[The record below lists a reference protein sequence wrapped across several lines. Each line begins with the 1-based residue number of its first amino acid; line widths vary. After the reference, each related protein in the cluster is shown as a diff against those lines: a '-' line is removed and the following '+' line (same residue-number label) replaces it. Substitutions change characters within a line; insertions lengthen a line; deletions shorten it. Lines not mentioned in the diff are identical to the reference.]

1 MKSKKIISGL
11 LALTFVLGGAALP
24 NTVVN
29 NSVVASA
36 SEEESEVLRYGD
48 YKYKLLEDGTAE
60 ITSYHFYDFYNSPDT
75 EFDIPAE
82 INGAVV
88 TSIGEYAFDCN
99 YCVYVKSVV
108 IPDSVTV
115 IKDHAFAHFEHLE
128 SITLSKNLKCIGS
141 NAFYECKLLNSI
153 VIPDSVTEI
162 KDFAFAQCE
171 SLESVT
177 LSKNLK
183 YMGHHVFQ
191 GCSKINSIVIPDGA
205 KLIGEFAFIGLDNLE
220 TIVIPDSVE
229 YIGERAF
236 FYCTNLKSIILP
248 DGLKQISFGTF
259 INCESLESIVIP
271 DSVESI
277 DALAFESCKSLENV
291 VIPDSV
297 KTIGDAAF
305 LECHNLKSI
314 TIPASVTE
322 IGEDAF
328 SEYDTHDDSYKPLK
342 NVNIN
347 CYANSAAEK
356 YAIANGLN
364 YKLIDEKLPAC
375 PPPKR
380 MVIKAELSEEYHQI
394 RLRWKPYEN
403 AEKYGIAVYLA
414 GKWRVWTCSIPADV
428 TVFTSPKNL
437 TPGTEYKIA
446 VAARVNGNWNV
457 RDAIYDAVK
466 VTVK

>member
-1 MKSKKIISGL
+1 MNNKKIVAGL
-11 LALTFVLGGAALP
+11 LALSFVFGGTALP

-36 SEEESEVLRYGD
+36 SEEDAEVLTYGD
-48 YKYKLLEDGTAE
+48 YKYILREDGTAE
-60 ITSYHFYDFYNSPDT
+60 IVEGHFSAD
-75 EFDIPAE
+75 EVKIPGE

-88 TSIGEYAFDCN
+88 TSIGEDAFDCN
-99 YCVYVKSVV
+99 YFVYVKSVV
-108 IPDSVTV
+108 IPDSVTE
-115 IKDHAFAHFEHLE
+115 IKEGAFAYCRYLE

-141 NAFYECKLLNSI
+141 NAFFGCELLNSI
-153 VIPDSVTEI
+153 DIPDSVTEI
-162 KDFAFAQCE
+162 KDHAFYDCV
-171 SLESVT
+171 SLENVT

-183 YMGHHVFQ
+183 YMHNVFS
-191 GCSKINSIVIPDGA
+191 GCSKIKSIVIPDGT
-205 KLIGEFAFIGLDNLE
+205 KSIVEYAFVGLDNLE
-220 TIVIPDSVE
+220 TIDIPDSVE
-229 YIGERAF
+229 YIGEFAF
-236 FYCTNLKSIILP
+236 LSCTNLKSITLP
-248 DGLKQISFGTF
+248 EGLKQIDIGAFML
-259 INCESLESIVIP
+259 CESLESIVIP

-277 DALAFESCKSLENV
+277 DDAAFESCESLENV

-297 KTIGDAAF
+297 KTIGGAAF

-342 NVNIN
+342 NVTIN
-347 CYANSAAEK
+347 CYSGSYAEK
-356 YAIANGLN
+356 YAKEKGLN
-364 YKLIDEKLPAC
+364 YKLIDEKLPNC

-394 RLRWKPYEN
+394 RLRWKPYDN
-403 AEKYGIAVYLA
+403 AEKYGIAVYLS

-437 TPGTEYKIA
+437 TPGKTYKVA
-446 VAARVNGNWNV
+446 VAARVNGEWNV
-457 RDAIYDAVK
+457 RDALFDAVT